1 MIVDVY
7 MSGAIFISDYL
18 VFTENADL
26 RKVYQH
32 HVKLA

>member
-26 RKVYQH
+26 RKGQ
-32 HVKLA
+32 